1 MGRILSLPTKR
12 AAATSKETIRMD
24 EHTEDYQA
32 PAIEEVIS
40 EEDLEREIS
49 YAGVVGSNPSTR

>member
-1 MGRILSLPTKR
+1 
-12 AAATSKETIRMD
+12 MD

-49 YAGVVGSNPSTR
+49 YAGVVGSNPSTL